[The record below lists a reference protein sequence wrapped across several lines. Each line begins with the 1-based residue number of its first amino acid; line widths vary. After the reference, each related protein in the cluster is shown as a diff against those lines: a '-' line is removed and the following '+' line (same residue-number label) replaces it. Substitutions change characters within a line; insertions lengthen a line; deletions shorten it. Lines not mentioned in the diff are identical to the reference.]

1 VKKPI
6 KIMLLLILVIILLSA
21 AGVGAFFYLQSA
33 KTAKGKPAVLTPYER
48 RQLQVDIPS
57 ITTNAGDESSLI
69 QLGITLQAS
78 DSSTKNELTDLLPEI
93 QDEILRTV
101 HQFSTQQLRSPDGQ
115 RLLASRIQTGVNHLL
130 TSGSVTDVLFTQW
143 IVQ

>member
-1 VKKPI
+1 MKKPI

-21 AGVGAFFYLQSA
+21 ASVGAYYYLNSA
-33 KTAKGKPAVLTPYER
+33 KHVKDKPGVLTPYQR
-48 RQLQVDIPS
+48 RQLQVDMPS

-78 DSSTKNELTDLLPEI
+78 DSSTKNELTEMTPEI
-93 QDEILRTV
+93 QNEVLRTI

-115 RLLASRIQTGVNHLL
+115 RLLASKIQTGINHLL
-130 TSGSVTDVLFTQW
+130 SSGSVTDVLFTQW